1 MLSMMAISLY
11 TNRIVLDKLGITDF
25 GIYNVVGGIVVM
37 LGFLSGC
44 MGNSVQRFLSFELGK
59 NNIEQV
65 NKVFNVSLLVHCVIA
80 IVILMAMECGGLWYL
95 NTQMN
100 IPSERMDAANW
111 VFQCSL
117 LTIMFTIIQTPYN
130 AIIVSKEQMSIYAY
144 ISILEVILKLAVVYV
159 LSIGSFDRLKLYSVL
174 VMLITIGILII
185 YRLYCVKQFEEARFR
200 FVTDWKLF
208 KELISF
214 SGWNMLSEIAWTFT
228 GPGVNIILNSFFGP
242 AINAA
247 KGLAEQVN
255 GAVSRFVTNF
265 QTAVNPQLIK
275 MYAADEWDEMKKLL
289 FRSTRFSF
297 YLMFALSLP
306 LILKMDYILH
316 LWLKEVPEYTTIF
329 CQLTLVCS
337 LASVLSTLLPK
348 VAWANG
354 NIRNYQII
362 VSFVLF
368 LNFPLSYIA
377 LKLGAS
383 PYATSFVGIG
393 IQLMLVFVRLVLV
406 GKMIDMSISQFI
418 TNVLKPIA
426 FVCIISIVIPI
437 CLNILTDNAF
447 VGFIVVSL
455 VSIFSV
461 CMTSYYIGMD
471 AKERMY
477 VRSAANKLRNRI
489 LIVLK

>member
-1 MLSMMAISLY
+1 MLFMMVISLY

-44 MGNSVQRFLSFELGK
+44 MGNSVQRFLSFELGR

-100 IPSERMDAANW
+100 IPSERMGAANW
-111 VFQCSL
+111 AFQCSL
-117 LTIMFTIIQTPYN
+117 LTMIVTIIQVPYN
-130 AIIVSKEQMSIYAY
+130 AIIISKEKMGIYAY
-144 ISILEVILKLAVVYV
+144 ISVLEVSLKLLVVYL
-159 LSIGSFDRLKLYSVL
+159 LSIGDFDRLKLYSVL
-174 VMLITIGILII
+174 VMLVTVSILMV
-185 YRLYCVKQFEEARFR
+185 YRIYCVKRFEEARFH
-200 FVTDWKLF
+200 FVKDWRLF

-242 AINAA
+242 AVNAA

-255 GAVSRFVTNF
+255 GAVSRFVSNF

-275 MYAADEWDEMKKLL
+275 TYAANEWDEMKKLL

-297 YLMFALSLP
+297 YLMYALSLP
-306 LILKMDYILH
+306 LILKMDYVLH

-329 CQLTLVCS
+329 CQLVLICTLV
-337 LASVLSTLLPK
+337 SVLSNSLPK
-348 VAWANG
+348 IAWATG

-362 VSFVLF
+362 ISLILF
-368 LNFPLSYIA
+368 LNFPLSFYV
-377 LKLGAS
+377 LKLGFP
-383 PYATSFVGIG
+383 PYATSVVGIG
-393 IQLMLVFVRLVLV
+393 IQLVLILVRLILVGRMVNMRMMEFVKNVLV
-406 GKMIDMSISQFI
+406 QVI
-418 TNVLKPIA
+418 N
-426 FVCIISIVIPI
+426 VCIIAMIVPM
-437 CLNILTDNAF
+437 LILRLMGD
-447 VGFIVVSL
+447 GFLDFLIVVL
-455 VSIFSV
+455 VSTISV
-461 CMTSYYIGMD
+461 SISTYWLGINQT
-471 AKERMY
+471 ERIY
-477 VRSAANKLRNRI
+477 LRMVVINLKNRI
-489 LIVLK
+489 LQ